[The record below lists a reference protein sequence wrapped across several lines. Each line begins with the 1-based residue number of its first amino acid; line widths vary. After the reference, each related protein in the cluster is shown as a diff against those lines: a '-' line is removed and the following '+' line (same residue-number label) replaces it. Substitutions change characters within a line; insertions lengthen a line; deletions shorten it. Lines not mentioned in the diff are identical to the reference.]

1 MCTSGHGGMS
11 LKIFFGKD
19 AASAMEGW
27 QTQGVPGDLVLCP
40 QKHMVPENCAL
51 ADLYKLS
58 QSKFGFINSYA
69 RLTFALTASL
79 RTAP

>member
-40 QKHMVPENCAL
+40 QKHMASEILAL
-51 ADLYKLS
+51 ADL
-58 QSKFGFINSYA
+58 
-69 RLTFALTASL
+69 
-79 RTAP
+79 